1 VSDLCGQVL
10 RYDFMTTSTTVSAP
24 YDTEVTRSAGLAG
37 LVAIAV
43 GEGNVVRCEAGESC
57 TLTNGF
63 DAELQTTEE
72 LLVRQF
78 ANLCDPR
85 VAGCGATGVVDANNV
100 LSLNSLLPQ
109 AVQDAL
115 KFNPAITS
123 DDVNITIPPYM
134 FAAGPAGRFGI
145 LIVQSDDAGAAGQV
159 TVELEIDELLGF
171 ELGTRS
177 TGNTEYPPFVR
188 GAAAT
193 TPLALLNQDIVAY
206 APDNPTLPTVA
217 NYPTAGLRGFEA
229 TPVTTGSYNPLV
241 GGLRGFSVVIY
252 GLQHD
257 LSSTQDRPRGVNGGL
272 PSLTPG
278 TQRLCNLSAGSQQY
292 MAFDTPQRFFAN
304 LAACLLVDQKAL
316 VSNVIPGFVL
326 TPAARSTLL
335 SRLANIEDK
344 LIKALLATGPNSGS
358 TDFQAVLSQLDN
370 YDTQVRATT
379 FTSYTVYK
387 NELLVRSEAFRFSL
401 MERTL
406 PSIPIGGLPALP

>member
-1 VSDLCGQVL
+1 ML
-10 RYDFMTTSTTVSAP
+10 RYDFTTTSTTVSAP
-24 YDTEVTRSAGLAG
+24 YDTEVTSAVAG

-43 GEGNVVRCEAGESC
+43 GEGNVVTCQAGESC
-57 TLTNGF
+57 ALTNGF

-85 VAGCGATGVVDANNV
+85 VVGCSATGIVDANNV

-123 DDVNITIPPYM
+123 DDVTITIPPYM
-134 FAAGPAGRFGI
+134 FAAGPNGRFGM

-206 APDNPTLPTVA
+206 APDNPSLPTVA
-217 NYPTAGLRGFEA
+217 NYPTPGVPGFEA

-257 LSSTQDRPRGVNGGL
+257 LSSSTGSPAWSQRWPSIARARQSTTVQSDRV
-272 PSLTPG
+272 
-278 TQRLCNLSAGSQQY
+278 GSQQY
-292 MAFDTPQRFFAN
+292 IRRQCAAAVLCQSGGVSVGRPKSAPVERQHHPWIRFD
-304 LAACLLVDQKAL
+304 ACLREAL
-316 VSNVIPGFVL
+316 C
-326 TPAARSTLL
+326 
-335 SRLANIEDK
+335 SR
-344 LIKALLATGPNSGS
+344 GWP
-358 TDFQAVLSQLDN
+358 
-370 YDTQVRATT
+370 
-379 FTSYTVYK
+379 TSKT
-387 NELLVRSEAFRFSL
+387 S
-401 MERTL
+401 
-406 PSIPIGGLPALP
+406 